1 MAYQKL
7 QLALAADVIK
17 SDTIDIPLESSS
29 QITGES
35 DASIPANKLT
45 DAAIDFTA
53 IQGLVNGAIIVNVTD
68 GTIATVTAIDS
79 AHVLSLSANI
89 IQAASK
95 AYKIYLNPTAN
106 HGVGAIIYVGGA
118 GDLKVKTASGS
129 IVTYTGIPAGFF
141 VPVQVLRVYST
152 DTTATGLIANW

>member
-35 DASIPANKLT
+35 DAGVANKLT

-89 IQAASK
+89 ISGAGK

>member
-35 DASIPANKLT
+35 DAGAANKLT
-45 DAAIDFTA
+45 DATKDFTA

-79 AHVLSLSANI
+79 ATVLSLSANI
-89 IQAASK
+89 IQAGSK

-118 GDLKVKTASGS
+118 GNLKVKTASGS
-129 IVTYTGIPAGFF
+129 IVTYTGIPAGLF
-141 VPVQVLRVYST
+141 VPVQVLRVYDT